1 MDVPWVQLTWDAYY
15 NDKIPHAADPVGSF
29 WWREILKLTP
39 MFRWISM
46 VNVVCGPT
54 TLFWKDLWAQETL
67 MLSHPRA
74 FSYTTQEDASVKD
87 FLHITSLH
95 EAFHLPLSPQAH
107 AEIQDIQTKT
117 TQFQPSSAASD
128 VWHYVWGKAI
138 FKSTDYYNH
147 YFRDIQAHP
156 IFQWIW
162 KSKCTMK
169 IKVFGWL
176 LFNDRLNTR
185 NMLKRRH
192 YDIGDDHSCLL
203 CGLDVEE
210 TVDHMIFTCSFSRQC
225 WARLNL
231 NWEPFASRFQAIQD
245 KKESRATKMLLEK
258 FLLTAW
264 SLWKER
270 NNKDFRAVNPTLQS
284 WLVRFITDFSLLQHR
299 VKEACRP
306 LVLDFVASL
315 T

>member
-1 MDVPWVQLTWDAYY
+1 
-15 NDKIPHAADPVGSF
+15 
-29 WWREILKLTP
+29 
-39 MFRWISM
+39 
-46 VNVVCGPT
+46 
-54 TLFWKDLWAQETL
+54 
-67 MLSHPRA
+67 
-74 FSYTTQEDASVKD
+74 
-87 FLHITSLH
+87 
-95 EAFHLPLSPQAH
+95 
-107 AEIQDIQTKT
+107 
-117 TQFQPSSAASD
+117 
-128 VWHYVWGKAI
+128 
-138 FKSTDYYNH
+138 
-147 YFRDIQAHP
+147 
-156 IFQWIW
+156 
-162 KSKCTMK
+162 MK

-192 YDIGDDHSCLL
+192 YDIGDDHTCLL

-258 FLLTAW
+258 FLLAAW

-270 NNKDFRAVNPTLQS
+270 NNKHFRAVDPTLQS
-284 WLVRFITDFSLLQHR
+284 WLARFITDFSLLQHR